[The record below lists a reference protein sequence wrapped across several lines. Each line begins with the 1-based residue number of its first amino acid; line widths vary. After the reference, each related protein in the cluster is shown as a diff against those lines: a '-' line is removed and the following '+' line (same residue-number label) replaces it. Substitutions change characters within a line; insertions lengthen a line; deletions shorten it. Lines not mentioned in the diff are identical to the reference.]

1 MNSLKA
7 GTVTLMSILWGIPR
21 NRHSDAY
28 SLLSGRQREPTVG
41 VERVDLEKT
50 FQAFGDS

>member
-1 MNSLKA
+1 
-7 GTVTLMSILWGIPR
+7 MSVLWGIHR

-28 SLLSGRQREPTVG
+28 SLMSGRWREPNIG

-50 FQAFGDS
+50 FQAFETAKNYPC